1 MNRRKILTK
10 EVDALNM
17 SNVENQLLE
26 NSQMIAELM
35 EKFFTRDLSITDAN
49 IGVDRKLLYSLVIG
63 LLKKRLK

>member
-26 NSQMIAELM
+26 NSQIIAE
-35 EKFFTRDLSITDAN
+35 
-49 IGVDRKLLYSLVIG
+49 
-63 LLKKRLK
+63 